1 MGKRHYMNKGPGVLL
16 RWKGKQTALKSEETP
31 GKHNFVPK
39 EEFVKLESLGA
50 CFIATSLALL
60 FRLALKQNKILFL

>member
-1 MGKRHYMNKGPGVLL
+1 ML
-16 RWKGKQTALKSEETP
+16 RWKGKQIALKSEETL

-39 EEFVKLESLGA
+39 EEFMKLESLGA

-60 FRLALKQNKILFL
+60 FSLTLKQNKILFL

>member
-16 RWKGKQTALKSEETP
+16 RWKGKQMALKSEPP
-31 GKHNFVPK
+31 GRQNFVPK
-39 EEFVKLESLGA
+39 EEFVKPESLGA